1 MKMLHGKVIINF
13 EYDEE
18 QEKCSWDI
26 TQKGKNTLSKD
37 DLIHLLQHCIGE
49 LMST

>member
-1 MKMLHGKVIINF
+1 MLQGKVVINF

-18 QEKCSWDI
+18 KEKCHWELKQED
-26 TQKGKNTLSKD
+26 KDKLSND

-49 LMST
+49 FMTA